1 MLRLRTPSRHII
13 SYRGL
18 TMHVTNRRFAIA
30 ALLASASFA
39 APAFAQS
46 TPSAGTQEA
55 IPGSERDDIV
65 VTAQKR
71 EESMQDVPIS
81 IQAIGT
87 KKLDQLN
94 ITNFAQY

>member
-1 MLRLRTPSRHII
+1 ML
-13 SYRGL
+13 YRGL
-18 TMHVTNRRFAIA
+18 TMLVSNRRLAIA

-46 TPSAGTQEA
+46 TPADTQAAPVDE
-55 IPGSERDDIV
+55 SNDIV

-71 EESMQDVPIS
+71 EESMQNVPIS

-94 ITNFAQY
+94 ISNFAQYTQLLPSVSFQA